1 MNDLAK
7 ILTASSL
14 AFAVS
19 LAMPGCGEPSSPTS
33 GERHSAD
40 DGHDHAEGEQSDH
53 QGHDHAEGEQEEHV
67 DNSHGGITS
76 LGKITIAGTTLAVS
90 ASDDIITSSEIDL
103 DIDVE
108 AGPIPAAVR
117 CWIGDESGTGAL
129 KSKADGHGDHFH
141 GQIEV
146 PASLAGARLWIEVES
161 ASGERSLGSM
171 TLK

>member
-1 MNDLAK
+1 MNDFTK

-14 AFAVS
+14 VFIVS
-19 LAMPGCGEPSSPTS
+19 LALPGCGESSSPTS

-40 DGHDHAEGEQSDH
+40 DGHNHAEGEQSDH
-53 QGHDHAEGEQEEHV
+53 QGQDHAEGEPEEHV

-76 LGKITIAGTTLAVS
+76 LGKVTIAGTTLAVS
-90 ASDDIITSSEIDL
+90 ASGDFITSSEIDL

-117 CWIGDESGTGAL
+117 YWIGDESGAGAM

-146 PASLAGARLWIEVES
+146 PASVAGASLWIEVES
-161 ASGERSLGSM
+161 ASGERTLASM
-171 TLK
+171 PLR

>member
-1 MNDLAK
+1 MNEFIKNLIA
-7 ILTASSL
+7 LLFVFFVAQAL
-14 AFAVS
+14 
-19 LAMPGCGEPSSPTS
+19 PGCGKSSSPSS
-33 GERHSAD
+33 GDMHSVD
-40 DGHDHAEGEQSDH
+40 DGHSHAEGEQSDH
-53 QGHDHAEGEQEEHV
+53 QSHDQADGDLEEHV
-67 DNSHGGITS
+67 DNSHGGIAS
-76 LGKITIAGTTLAVS
+76 LRKITIAGTKLAVS
-90 ASDDIITSSEIDL
+90 ASGDIITSTEIDL

-117 CWIGDESGTGAL
+117 YWIGDEFGTGAL

-146 PASLAGARLWIEVES
+146 PASLAGASLWIEVES